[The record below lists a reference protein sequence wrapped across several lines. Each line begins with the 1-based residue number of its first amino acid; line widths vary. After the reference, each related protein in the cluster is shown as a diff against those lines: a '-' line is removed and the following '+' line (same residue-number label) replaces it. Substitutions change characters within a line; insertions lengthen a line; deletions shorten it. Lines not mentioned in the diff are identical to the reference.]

1 MVTRLILLAAAV
13 SAMAVVPL
21 SLSAQVADTVI
32 VTDSS
37 RYVGQYPAGRG
48 VLYSD
53 SDGLFVGEFRN
64 AVPEG
69 AGVHFLPDGSIYA
82 GEFSGGKHCGTGRFF
97 SASGKVL
104 SGEFED
110 DYANGLD
117 TLWYPDGSVYV
128 GTCRNGRPVPAG
140 SPDYGRLYRGIH
152 LPKHLADAKP
162 EYSGPALTDE
172 QLDHRIL
179 RDFEENK
186 NRQFKNALGKLFPSK
201 LIPVMVLLSGID
213 PEKKVN
219 EVTREER
226 QAFVRLI
233 RHLPLTLTGLRDYRE
248 AIITKGGVSV
258 KEVDPGTMESKLVK
272 GLYFAGEVLD
282 LDAVTGGFNLQIA
295 WSTGCAAG
303 RGIPA

>member
-110 DYANGLD
+110 DYANGQD

-128 GTCRNGRPVPAG
+128 GICRYGRPVPVG
-140 SPDYGRLYRGIH
+140 SPDYGRLYRSIH

-172 QLDHRIL
+172 QQDFLD
-179 RDFEENK
+179 D
-186 NRQFKNALGKLFPSK
+186 AGK
-201 LIPVMVLLSGID
+201 
-213 PEKKVN
+213 
-219 EVTREER
+219 R
-226 QAFVRLI
+226 
-233 RHLPLTLTGLRDYRE
+233 YR
-248 AIITKGGVSV
+248 
-258 KEVDPGTMESKLVK
+258 KLVK
-272 GLYFAGEVLD
+272 NDHPPRFRGKDADEFAKWVSSRLEYPASAARDGRTRIVRVKFIVGRDGSVNGVEVVESPG
-282 LDAVTGGFNLQIA
+282 DAFSEEAVRVVSSSPA
-295 WSTGCAAG
+295 WSP
-303 RGIPA
+303 GILKGEKVRVSYILPVVFR